1 MNLAGRTN
9 PKPLPRTRLSRE
21 RVLHAAIAV
30 ADEVGLESLT
40 MRRLGAHLGV
50 EAMSLYKHV
59 ASKDELLDGMID
71 LVVSEIDLPSAAV
84 DWKTEMRE
92 RAYSARRV
100 LASHPWAIG
109 MMESRTELGP
119 AALRYVDAVIG
130 SLRAGGFSVA
140 MAAHA
145 FVVLDSFIYGFVVQ
159 EIGMAFDNSDEEAEQ
174 IGALEALANE
184 YPHLA
189 AVASEHAAGPGH
201 TYEDEFDFGLKLI
214 LDALEAHA
222 LVNKPGRRTGKKSA
236 G

>member
-1 MNLAGRTN
+1 
-9 PKPLPRTRLSRE
+9 
-21 RVLHAAIAV
+21 VLHAAIAV

-59 ASKDELLDGMID
+59 ASKEELLDGMVD
-71 LVVSEIDLPSAAV
+71 MVVSQIDLPSAAA
-84 DWKTEMRE
+84 DWKTAMRE
-92 RAYSARRV
+92 RAYSARQV

-109 MMESRTELGP
+109 MMESRTEMGP

-130 SLRAGGFSVA
+130 SLRAGGFPVA

-159 EIGMAFDNSDEEAEQ
+159 EIGMALDNSDEAAEKT
-174 IGALEALANE
+174 GALEALANE

-189 AVASEHAAGPGH
+189 AVAAEHAAGPGH

-214 LDALEAHA
+214 LDALETHA
-222 LVNKPGRRTGKKSA
+222 SVDKPVGRPGRKSK
-236 G
+236 GR